1 MSHVAQ
7 SDPQRAG
14 TAKRGVWKAQCLYIY
29 KLYTHVFAIVPQ
41 KQYFQR
47 EREYCRLV
55 LEVCQEK
62 YIDLEACLQSG
73 TLSWMWQSCW

>member
-29 KLYTHVFAIVPQ
+29 INYIHMFLRLCHKSNIF
-41 KQYFQR
+41 R
-47 EREYCRLV
+47 ERENTVDSFSRSA
-55 LEVCQEK
+55 K
-62 YIDLEACLQSG
+62 RSI
-73 TLSWMWQSCW
+73 

>member
-1 MSHVAQ
+1 MWHNQTHSELER
-7 SDPQRAG
+7 QREVFGKHSAYI
-14 TAKRGVWKAQCLYIY
+14 YIY